1 MIETLGPS
9 SIPLAVKLGY
19 SAFMAVLLP
28 VYLRKYGPTNFLYFC
43 DVALLL
49 ALVGIWPEDPLL
61 LSIATV
67 GILIPQAF
75 WLLSFLVHLGGG
87 HLTGMTDYMF
97 ESQRSRF
104 LRGLSL
110 FHGWLP
116 LLLLYLLARTGYDP
130 RALPI
135 WTVIATV
142 LVLVCY
148 RWMPPPSPAGSRGM
162 APVNINYVYGLNNE
176 TPQRWMSQRTWLIV
190 VLLGFPLL
198 LYLPAHVLL
207 LYFVPRAMP

>member
-1 MIETLGPS
+1 MIESLAQAP
-9 SIPLAVKLGY
+9 IPLAVKLAY

-28 VYLRKYGPTNFLYFC
+28 VYLRQYGPTNLLYFC

-49 ALVGIWPEDPLL
+49 TLAGIWTEDALL
-61 LSIATV
+61 LSVATV
-67 GILIPQAF
+67 GILIAQLF
-75 WLLSFLVHLGGG
+75 WLLSFLG
-87 HLTGMTDYMF
+87 HLFGRRISGMTDYMF
-97 ESQRSRF
+97 ETRRSRF

-116 LLLLYLLARTGYDP
+116 VLLLYLLLHTGYDP

-135 WTVIATV
+135 WTVLASL

-148 RWMPPPSPAGSRGM
+148 FLMPPPSPHRGL
-162 APVNINYVYGLNNE
+162 APVNINYVYGFDSDK
-176 TPQRWMSQRTWLIV
+176 PQSWMPRQAWLAL

-198 LYLPAHVLL
+198 LYLPAHLL
-207 LYFVPRAMP
+207 LNWLMPAAVR

>member
-1 MIETLGPS
+1 MEALAQAP
-9 SIPLAVKLGY
+9 IPLACKLAY

-49 ALVGIWPEDPLL
+49 TLAGIWREDALL
-61 LSIATV
+61 LSVATV
-67 GILIPQAF
+67 GILLPQAF
-75 WLLSFLVHLGGG
+75 WLLFFLSHLFGRR
-87 HLTGMTDYMF
+87 LSGMTDYMF
-97 ESQRSRF
+97 DAQRSRF

-116 LLLLYLLARTGYDP
+116 LLLVYLLLHTGYDP

-135 WTVIATV
+135 WTGLASL

-148 RWMPPPSPAGSRGM
+148 FFMPPPSRQRGL
-162 APVNINYVYGLNNE
+162 APVNINYVYGFNSDE
-176 TPQRWMSQRTWLIV
+176 PQHWMPQRAWLML

-207 LYFVPRAMP
+207 LQCMPMAR